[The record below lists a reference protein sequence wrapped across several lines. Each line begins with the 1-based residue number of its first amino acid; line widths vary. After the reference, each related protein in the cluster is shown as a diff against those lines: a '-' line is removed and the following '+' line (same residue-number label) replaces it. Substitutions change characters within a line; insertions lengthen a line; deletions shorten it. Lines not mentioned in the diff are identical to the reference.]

1 MNATFRRVLSL
12 CIAALSLLPIC
23 AQGFPPQLNGTM
35 MPYNFSSTDS
45 IVPWGDDMKPV
56 FINYVARHGARY
68 LSSEKKVE
76 SLCHTLHDADSTG
89 TLSDKGRLFM
99 HLLQRVDSVTDGN
112 WGALN
117 ATGIYEEQR
126 LGEEMTRIAPDLL
139 AKGEAT
145 AVSSYVPRV
154 VMTMYELCHQLA
166 RHSTHI
172 SVSTSEG
179 RQFDSL
185 LRYFTT
191 DSAYVDYLE
200 NGDWKAGYDRFVNAN
215 ISVAPARSL
224 FTMDMP
230 QGKLRKL
237 TLDMYGVLQSLPAA
251 RLEWQPEIW
260 FSLPEYRACW
270 EAANLKHYYQRS
282 VSEYSSVAAAASS
295 ALLDDIIRTNDAAAA
310 GKTDGKVAALR
321 FGHAETVIPLF
332 ALMRLPGCYYPE
344 GSAESVASEWKD
356 WEVSPLGANLMI
368 VMLKDRVGDT
378 FVSLRLNGRWLTM
391 TSPDGNSYGKIIPWS
406 ALRKQWLQYI
416 PTSH

>member
-1 MNATFRRVLSL
+1 
-12 CIAALSLLPIC
+12 
-23 AQGFPPQLNGTM
+23 
-35 MPYNFSSTDS
+35 
-45 IVPWGDDMKPV
+45 MKPV

-76 SLCHTLHDADSTG
+76 SLRHTLHDADSTG

-99 HLLQRVDSVTDGN
+99 RLLQSVDSVTDGN

-200 NGDWKAGYDRFVNAN
+200 NGDWKAGYDRFVDTN
-215 ISVAPARSL
+215 ISASPARSL
-224 FTMDMP
+224 FTTDIP

-260 FSLPEYRACW
+260 FS
-270 EAANLKHYYQRS
+270 
-282 VSEYSSVAAAASS
+282 
-295 ALLDDIIRTNDAAAA
+295 
-310 GKTDGKVAALR
+310 
-321 FGHAETVIPLF
+321 
-332 ALMRLPGCYYPE
+332 
-344 GSAESVASEWKD
+344 
-356 WEVSPLGANLMI
+356 
-368 VMLKDRVGDT
+368 
-378 FVSLRLNGRWLTM
+378 
-391 TSPDGNSYGKIIPWS
+391 
-406 ALRKQWLQYI
+406 
-416 PTSH
+416 